1 MRILVGVVV
10 VIWRWVVEV
19 VEEDGGFLG
28 ESRGRMRG

>member
-19 VEEDGGFLG
+19 CSKDGMLLG
-28 ESRGRMRG
+28 VV